1 MQDATTNLAEL
12 KAKVAAFVK
21 ERDWEKFHAPK
32 NLAMALACE
41 AAELMEEYLWMEAAE
56 SRAATEGADGAE
68 RRRRVEAEAA
78 DVAFCLL
85 NLCNVVGID
94 LASAMERKI
103 AEASAKYPADK
114 VRGQAKKYDEY

>member
-1 MQDATTNLAEL
+1 MQDATTNVAEL
-12 KAKVAAFVK
+12 KAKVAAFVQ

-56 SRAATEGADGAE
+56 SRAATDEGTE

-94 LASAMERKI
+94 LASAMERKL